1 MIEKVVA
8 SIEEWIDAYYEP
20 EYFCRYIEEKYKWS
34 EGFYSWD
41 CVSYLH
47 YEYEQGLIEKGK
59 QTNKKLS
66 WEALE
71 TSKKDTLEHIF
82 PQTPSDPY
90 WYDRFG
96 HLSEEKQRYLTHSLG
111 NLLPLSRPKNSSL
124 QNYSFP
130 QKVNNGS
137 GVGYY
142 NGSVSE
148 NEVAQSQEWT
158 PIEIR
163 KRGMELLSF
172 MERRWKIELGDLEF
186 KGRLLH
192 LDKDGAK
199 RA

>member
-1 MIEKVVA
+1 MIQRSFS
-8 SIEEWIDAYYEP
+8 SISKK
-20 EYFCRYIEEKYKWS
+20 KYQMDRC
-34 EGFYSWD
+34 GFYHWD
-41 CVSYLH
+41 GVRYFL
-47 YEYEQGLIEKGK
+47 YEHEQWLREKGK
-59 QTNKKLS
+59 QATRKLS
-66 WEALE
+66 WEVLK
-71 TSKKDTLEHIF
+71 TSKKDHVTLEHIF
-82 PQTPSDPY
+82 PQTPNDQY
-90 WYDRFG
+90 WDDHFG
-96 HLSEEKQRYLTHSLG
+96 HLKKQKQWYLAHSLG
-111 NLLPLSRPKNSSL
+111 NLATPYRAPKNSSL
-124 QNYSFP
+124 QNDSFP

-192 LDKDGAK
+192 LDEIGLKEPEVVS
-199 RA
+199 